1 MGAVVSEVS
10 WGNIVKTDTN
20 VKCGNMK
27 QPLTRIQRILT
38 GSWQTKLSL
47 RSRTAKVLIK
57 AHLSHKMATA
67 TIVQKE

>member
-38 GSWQTKLSL
+38 GEIP
-47 RSRTAKVLIK
+47 RTAVGRQ
-57 AHLSHKMATA
+57 S
-67 TIVQKE
+67 